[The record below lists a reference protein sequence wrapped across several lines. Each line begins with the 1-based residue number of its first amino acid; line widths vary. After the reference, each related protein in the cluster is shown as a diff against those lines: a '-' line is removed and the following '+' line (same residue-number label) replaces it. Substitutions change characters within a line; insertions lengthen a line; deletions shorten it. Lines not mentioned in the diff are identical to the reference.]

1 MQYAEQEKSGTLTV
15 TREESATG
23 EKKLLL
29 ADERSTASWR
39 REEQSLE
46 LEAKDKT
53 FKVHSPVL
61 NVGQA

>member
-53 FKVHSPVL
+53 FKAHSPVL
-61 NVGQA
+61 NVGQT